1 MQRINSVL
9 LKVALP
15 FGLLFSMFLLVS
27 GCDNSQSHP
36 EVAVVQSQQPIVI
49 NCSDVW
55 YQQVEKQLLSGD
67 GQGHGPDLG
76 SDEWQSVIE
85 FKLGLRGD
93 LTVPKRNTDAWCT
106 FIDERLQH

>member
-1 MQRINSVL
+1 MQKLKSQL
-9 LKVALP
+9 LNIALP
-15 FGLLFSMFLLVS
+15 CSVLFSMFLFMS
-27 GCDNSQSHP
+27 GCDNSLSHP
-36 EVAVVQSQQPIVI
+36 EMAEEQVRQKIVI
-49 NCSDVW
+49 NCSEVW

-85 FKLGLRGD
+85 FKLGIRGD
-93 LTVPKRNTDAWCT
+93 KTVPQRNTDAWCT